1 MAFINKIGKLLKH
14 SAVKCI
20 SPEFSVCTPSI
31 YQAIRSMSSAKLFI
45 GGVSYSTDDMGLREA
60 FASYGEIIDARVI
73 MDRETGRS
81 RGFGFITFAS
91 SEEASAA
98 IQAMDGQDL
107 HGRRIRVNYAT
118 DRARPGFGG
127 GGGGGYGG
135 GGYGGGGYGGGG
147 YGGGGYGGG
156 GSYGGSYDRSNYG
169 GDNNFRS
176 PSFGSGGDGFGV
188 SGNYGA
194 PDGAEGSNYQFS
206 QNSGGGDLGFEPSGN
221 SSMGDDVGEFGGNQ
235 NEGTGLDDED
245 DLKENK
251 DEDNLRESR

>member
-127 GGGGGYGG
+127 
-135 GGYGGGGYGGGG
+135 
-147 YGGGGYGGG
+147 YGGG